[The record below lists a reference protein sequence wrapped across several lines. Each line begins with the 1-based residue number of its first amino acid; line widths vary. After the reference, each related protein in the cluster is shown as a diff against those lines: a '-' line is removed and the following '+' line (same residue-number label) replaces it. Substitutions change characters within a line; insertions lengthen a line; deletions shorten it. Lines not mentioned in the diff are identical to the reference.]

1 MTVLNAFFDTPM
13 AFGISGLALFMIG
26 LLIKQNRGRKLVLTV
41 SLFLYVR
48 YILWRLIYTIPTD
61 DVATMALG
69 SAVYLA
75 ELYGLCQ
82 FCFYTYQSWSPTERA
97 PAPITTYPTVDI
109 MVTVV
114 DEPLSILRQTLLS
127 CLAQEYPRDRFTVYV
142 LDDGHRVET
151 QQLAA
156 SIGCEY
162 IRRPDRP
169 RHAKAGNLNHAL
181 HLTHGE
187 LVAIFDVD
195 HIPAR
200 AFLKE
205 TVGFFD
211 DPKVAIVQTPHH
223 FYNPDIFQ
231 RNLRVGEEV
240 KNEQALFFR
249 SLQAGRDTHNSA
261 FFAGSSGLL
270 RRQPLM
276 EIGGFQTQTITEDI
290 HTSMNLHARGYRSCY
305 LNKVLSAGLM
315 PETFDGY
322 LKQRKRWAMG
332 CIQVLLRD
340 NPLTKRGLTLAQRI
354 DYFGSIFYFF
364 FGLPRL
370 ICLVAPLASLLFSTP
385 PLKADVIELTNYFFS
400 FFLAS
405 ALVMRPVSRGSRNP
419 FWSDVYEV
427 AMCFALTVVAI
438 KALAAPRKERP
449 FEVTPKGQ
457 RVRKSSSTELS
468 LAWPHLVTFGLLVI
482 GLTSGVWHWW
492 QGVDDP
498 GLPVSL
504 FWGSANLLL
513 LTVAL
518 FVAREQ
524 AQVRQGFRLKRD
536 FPGQLFV
543 DGERVPARVID
554 VNEQGTAVTVD
565 QPIFTLQKSIKLSL
579 TSSRAAPITVTSH
592 IVRQDPKPSG
602 GVAVGLQFDELDAF
616 TRQTL
621 VDKIYGDH
629 APWEDSY
636 RIQPGIGSSLRSLL
650 QALTVPLRPL
660 TWNRR
665 SMIRVK
671 GGALCLITTP
681 SSVWRGQ
688 VENMSFTGLSVIFS
702 ESSQDSLCDSLLE
715 LPGVTLK
722 VTSVGMVRTERET
735 LVHFQVVS
743 IESGADEWHS
753 LHNAQWRAV
762 QPEIQ
767 AALRRLSLLH
777 KGTPMGEVSHSHL
790 TNQWPAQQQM
800 CLAQDSPCGI
810 IADDPPLEGKTLN
823 LNEQSLAVVLPKAV
837 FADLDRVQVMLTT
850 QDGSFFNLTGYVVR
864 QHQTKI
870 GEVIVGIQLAE
881 LSGKTTT
888 SLIEKYPLPP
898 PFRMEADS
906 FQYPEPGGL
915 RGWIH
920 TLLTRPP
927 APLSD
932 RRQIPRLPIH
942 TTCAILR
949 QDMASS

>member
-1 MTVLNAFFDTPM
+1 MTVLNTFFDMPM

-41 SLFLYVR
+41 SLLLYVR
-48 YILWRLIYTIPTD
+48 YMIWRLIYTIPTD
-61 DVATMALG
+61 DAASLALG

-82 FCFYTYQSWSPTERA
+82 FCFYTYQSWSPTERI

-114 DEPLSILRQTLLS
+114 DEPLPILRQTLLS

-142 LDDGHRVET
+142 LDDGHRAET

-156 SIGCEY
+156 SLGCEY
-162 IRRPDRP
+162 LRRPDRP

-181 HLTHGE
+181 YLTHGE

-200 AFLKE
+200 TFLQD

-231 RNLRVGEEV
+231 RNLRVGDAV

-364 FGLPRL
+364 FGLPRV
-370 ICLVAPLASLLFSTP
+370 ICLVAPLATLLFSIP
-385 PLKADVIELTNYFFS
+385 LLKADVFALSNYFFS

-427 AMCFALTVVAI
+427 AMCFALSIVAL

-482 GLTSGVWHWW
+482 GLTFGLWHWW
-492 QGVDDP
+492 QGADEP
-498 GLPVSL
+498 GLPVSI
-504 FWGSANLLL
+504 FWGSINLLL

-536 FPGQLFV
+536 FS
-543 DGERVPARVID
+543 GELSVGGEGVPARVVD
-554 VNEQGTAVTVD
+554 VNEQGAAVTVD
-565 QPIFTLQKSIKLSL
+565 EPIFTLQKSAKLSL
-579 TSSRAAPITVTSH
+579 TSSRGVPVTVTAH
-592 IVRQDPKPSG
+592 IVRQDPMTSG
-602 GVAVGLQFDELDAF
+602 RVAVGLQFDELDSI
-616 TRQTL
+616 TRQIL
-621 VDKIYGDH
+621 VDKIYGDP
-629 APWEDSY
+629 APWEDTY
-636 RIQPGIGSSLRSLL
+636 RIQPGIGSSL
-650 QALTVPLRPL
+650 
-660 TWNRR
+660 
-665 SMIRVK
+665 
-671 GGALCLITTP
+671 
-681 SSVWRGQ
+681 
-688 VENMSFTGLSVIFS
+688 
-702 ESSQDSLCDSLLE
+702 
-715 LPGVTLK
+715 
-722 VTSVGMVRTERET
+722 
-735 LVHFQVVS
+735 
-743 IESGADEWHS
+743 
-753 LHNAQWRAV
+753 
-762 QPEIQ
+762 
-767 AALRRLSLLH
+767 
-777 KGTPMGEVSHSHL
+777 
-790 TNQWPAQQQM
+790 
-800 CLAQDSPCGI
+800 
-810 IADDPPLEGKTLN
+810 
-823 LNEQSLAVVLPKAV
+823 
-837 FADLDRVQVMLTT
+837 
-850 QDGSFFNLTGYVVR
+850 
-864 QHQTKI
+864 
-870 GEVIVGIQLAE
+870 
-881 LSGKTTT
+881 
-888 SLIEKYPLPP
+888 
-898 PFRMEADS
+898 
-906 FQYPEPGGL
+906 
-915 RGWIH
+915 
-920 TLLTRPP
+920 
-927 APLSD
+927 
-932 RRQIPRLPIH
+932 
-942 TTCAILR
+942 
-949 QDMASS
+949 

>member
-1 MTVLNAFFDTPM
+1 MTVLNTFFGTPI
-13 AFGISGLALFMIG
+13 AFGISGLALLVIG
-26 LLIKQNRGRKLVLTV
+26 LLIKQNRGRRLVLTL
-41 SLFLYVR
+41 SLFLYAR
-48 YILWRLIYTIPTD
+48 YMLWRLLYTIPTD
-61 DVATMALG
+61 DVTTMALG
-69 SAVYLA
+69 SVVYLA

-82 FCFYTYQSWSPTERA
+82 FCFFTYQSWSPTERT

-114 DEPLSILRQTLLS
+114 DEPLSILRQTLIS

-142 LDDGHRVET
+142 LDDGHRVEA

-156 SIGCEY
+156 SLGCEY

-181 HLTHGE
+181 HLSHGE

-200 AFLKE
+200 TFLKD

-249 SLQAGRDTHNSA
+249 ALQAGRDAHNSA
-261 FFAGSSGLL
+261 FFAGSGGLL

-290 HTSMNLHARGYRSCY
+290 HTSMNLHAKGYRSCY

-385 PLKADVIELTNYFFS
+385 PLKADMLALTNYFFS

-419 FWSDVYEV
+419 FWSDVYEI
-427 AMCFALTVVAI
+427 AMCFALSVVAL

-457 RVRKSSSTELS
+457 RVKKSSATEIS
-468 LAWPHLVTFGLLVI
+468 SAWPHLVTFGLLVV
-482 GLTSGVWHWW
+482 GLALGVRHWW
-492 QGVDDP
+492 QGVGDP

-518 FVAREQ
+518 FVASEQ
-524 AQVRQGFRLKRD
+524 TQGRQGFRLKRD
-536 FPGQLFV
+536 FAGGLFA
-543 DGERVPARVID
+543 DGEEVPARVVD
-554 VNEQGTAVTVD
+554 LNEQGAAVTVD
-565 QPIFTLQKSIKLSL
+565 HPIFTLQESIKFAL
-579 TSSRAAPITVTSH
+579 TSSRGALVTLTAR
-592 IVRQDPKPSG
+592 IVRQEPNPSG
-602 GVAVGLQFDELDAF
+602 GIDMGLQFDELDEH
-616 TRQTL
+616 TRQVL
-621 VDKIYGDH
+621 VDKLYGDP
-629 APWEDSY
+629 APWEDTY

-650 QALTVPLRPL
+650 QALTVPWRPL

-665 SMIRVK
+665 SMIRVT
-671 GGALCLITTP
+671 GGTMCLITAP
-681 SSVWRGQ
+681 STVWRGR
-688 VENMSFTGLSVIFS
+688 VENMSFTGVSVLFS
-702 ESSQDSLCDSLLE
+702 GSPHDSLVGTLLE

-722 VTSVGMVRTERET
+722 VNPVGMVRKRRKT

-743 IESGADEWHS
+743 IESGEERWRRSHDAR
-753 LHNAQWRAV
+753 WRA
-762 QPEIQ
+762 
-767 AALRRLSLLH
+767 A
-777 KGTPMGEVSHSHL
+777 
-790 TNQWPAQQQM
+790 
-800 CLAQDSPCGI
+800 
-810 IADDPPLEGKTLN
+810 
-823 LNEQSLAVVLPKAV
+823 
-837 FADLDRVQVMLTT
+837 
-850 QDGSFFNLTGYVVR
+850 
-864 QHQTKI
+864 
-870 GEVIVGIQLAE
+870 
-881 LSGKTTT
+881 
-888 SLIEKYPLPP
+888 
-898 PFRMEADS
+898 
-906 FQYPEPGGL
+906 
-915 RGWIH
+915 
-920 TLLTRPP
+920 
-927 APLSD
+927 
-932 RRQIPRLPIH
+932 
-942 TTCAILR
+942 
-949 QDMASS
+949 